1 MSNSNEFS
9 DWQES
14 VLFED
19 DVYDQLRKEIMDN
32 NLPLLTKEIMEDMP
46 EEKYNVRNYSNQENP
61 LEEQDQEQ
69 FYPRPEAIPTKEEFP
84 GHLNFQ
90 LLLPNQNAPKHWVYS
105 QNLQKVFIN
114 MEQTLPLRFKW
125 DPPLDGLYLRTSM
138 VFSLDQY
145 RNDPVQRCH
154 NHMAQ
159 SNRSNQDID
168 PRIIKHVVRC
178 TDPLSMYEE
187 NNEHLSI
194 VTPLRTPQVGSQ
206 YVQMYFKFFC
216 KNSCTSGM
224 NRRPT
229 ELVFTLED
237 HMYKVIGRR
246 RLLVRV
252 CSCPKRDKEKEE
264 AEVMNTL
271 PNSKKRKLSASQNKK
286 VMLPSYDTHVY
297 NVQLNIV
304 GKENYLAVMKY
315 AYDVMAGQASR
326 TGQFEFFKPYMDDIL
341 HKMP

>member
-1 MSNSNEFS
+1 MLRWNSLTIAQTVSSIYNYKTYKAQRRRQNFCGHKI
-9 DWQES
+9 
-14 VLFED
+14 VYVK
-19 DVYDQLRKEIMDN
+19 DVCSKDSLDAIY
-32 NLPLLTKEIMEDMP
+32 NLK
-46 EEKYNVRNYSNQENP
+46 
-61 LEEQDQEQ
+61 
-69 FYPRPEAIPTKEEFP
+69 A
-84 GHLNFQ
+84 
-90 LLLPNQNAPKHWVYS
+90 YS

-264 AEVMNTL
+264 AEAMNTL
-271 PNSKKRKLSASQNKK
+271 PNTKKRKLSAPPNKK
-286 VMLPSYDTHVY
+286 VMLPSCDTHVY
-297 NVQLNIV
+297 NVQLNVV

-315 AYDVMAGQASR
+315 AYDIMAGQASR
-326 TGQFEFFKPYMDDIL
+326 TGQFEFFKPYMDNIL

>member
-1 MSNSNEFS
+1 M
-9 DWQES
+9 
-14 VLFED
+14 LFED
-19 DVYDQLRKEIMDN
+19 EVYDQIRKDIIEN
-32 NLPLLTKEIMEDMP
+32 ELPLLANEVIDDLQEK
-46 EEKYNVRNYSNQENP
+46 KYNIHEYSSNGNKMENP
-61 LEEQDQEQ
+61 DQY
-69 FYPRPEAIPTKEEFP
+69 FPGPETIPTKEEFP

-90 LLLPNQNAPKHWVYS
+90 LLLPNQSTSKHWVYS
-105 QNLQKVFIN
+105 QTLQKVFIN

-125 DPPLDGLYLRTSM
+125 EPPLDGLYLRTSM

-154 NHMAQ
+154 NHMAS

-168 PRIIKHVVRC
+168 PRLIKHVVRC
-178 TDPLSMYEE
+178 SDPLSMYEE
-187 NNEHLSI
+187 RNEHLSI
-194 VTPLRTPQVGSQ
+194 VTPLRTPQAGSQ
-206 YVQMYFKFFC
+206 YVQMYFQFLC

-237 HMYKVIGRR
+237 GRYKIIGRR

-264 AEVMNTL
+264 ADAMNTL
-271 PNSKKRKLSASQNKK
+271 PSAKKRKLSHPMPQNKK
-286 VMLPSYDTHVY
+286 VMLPSCDTHVY
-297 NVQLNIV
+297 NVQLNII

-315 AYDVMAGQASR
+315 AFDVMAGQAAR
-326 TGQFEFFKPYMDDIL
+326 TGQFEFFKPYMDEIL